1 MISLPILETSQIGAA
16 RRRALQEAET
26 IGLSEDDRDR
36 LALVVTEAGT
46 NLLRHA
52 TGGEILLCPHQGK
65 TTAGMDVIAL
75 DDGPG
80 LPNVEAAMA
89 DGFTTAEEGERSL
102 GSGLGAIAR
111 MSDGLDIYSD
121 SRGTTL
127 TVSIG
132 KTGRPARGPME
143 TAGLIVPKPGFD
155 AGGDIYGIRK
165 DGGATMIM
173 LMDVLGHGPTAAKD
187 AETGL
192 AAFLAAKG
200 KTLEDTEIFVADAM
214 AGSRGAASLIVELPH
229 GGDRLRALG
238 LGNIKGEIISADGS
252 RHGIPSSPGIVGAS
266 TRRPRVTEHAWG
278 KRAMLL
284 LTTDGLKGGERFPEP
299 SALFFRDVLTIA
311 ATLYKRRR
319 RGSDDSGVVIARAR
333 Q

>member
-1 MISLPILETSQIGAA
+1 MISLPISETSQIGAA

-26 IGLSEDDRDR
+26 IDLSSDDRDR

-52 TGGEILLCPHQGK
+52 TGGEILLSPHKSK

-111 MSDGLDIYSD
+111 MSDSLDIHSD

-127 TVSIG
+127 TVTIG
-132 KTGRPARGPME
+132 KTGRYSRGPME
-143 TAGLIVPKPGFD
+143 TAGLVIPKPGFE
-155 AGGDIYGIRK
+155 AGGDICGIRK

-200 KTLEDTEIFVADAM
+200 KSLEDTELHVADAM
-214 AGSRGAASLIVELPH
+214 AGSRGAASLIVEMRH
-229 GGDRLRALG
+229 GGATLRALG
-238 LGNIKGEIISADGS
+238 VGNVKGEILAADGS
-252 RHGIPSSPGIVGAS
+252 RHGIPSAPGIVGAS
-266 TRRPRVTEHAWG
+266 SRRPRATEHGWG
-278 KRAMLL
+278 KNALL
-284 LTTDGLKGGERFPEP
+284 ILTTDGLKGGERFPEP
-299 SALFFRDVLTIA
+299 SGLFFRDVLTVA

-319 RGSDDSGVVIARAR
+319 RGSDDCGVVIARAR